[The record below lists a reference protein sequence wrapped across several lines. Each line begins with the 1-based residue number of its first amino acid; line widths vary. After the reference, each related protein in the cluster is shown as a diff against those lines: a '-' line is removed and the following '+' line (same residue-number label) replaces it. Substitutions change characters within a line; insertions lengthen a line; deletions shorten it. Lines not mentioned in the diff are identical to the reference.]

1 MTHPDSLRPA
11 AKLSDTAER
20 LLSSPHRLEILQLL
34 QHHGPL
40 ASKHLAELAGTTR
53 NAINRHISGLLDDG
67 WIKVTGTSTGRG
79 RPERLIDLAEEH
91 DWTALI
97 DEINRRAEHLQPADS
112 EHHRAL

>member
-1 MTHPDSLRPA
+1 MPHPHSVQPA
-11 AKLSDTAER
+11 SKLSDAAER

-34 QHHGPL
+34 QLNGPL

-67 WIKVTGTSTGRG
+67 WITVTGTSVGRG
-79 RPERLIDLAEEH
+79 RPERLIDLAEDH

-97 DEINRRAEHLQPADS
+97 DEINRRAEHLQPD
-112 EHHRAL
+112 RDDKPGT